1 MLDREVVR
9 VALFQFIEH
18 EVNGIFESL
27 VILSGLRSVDQF
39 EQGSEVF
46 LVFWRFVPDIA
57 DEGGIVELFCLDP
70 EILPGLIAISLR
82 VDDDRIDQFEDVF
95 FAADVGERVVVHG
108 FSEVDRIQRLD
119 DITVFLKHLSA
130 FDQHCTLGISDHI
143 GAVHLHQV
151 GLHEEAGLTRAGTTD
166 DKDVL
171 IPRVLRLLRTAVHGQ
186 PFGLGENDIVGKVII
201 HVRPDV
207 FRSSPTR

>member
-1 MLDREVVR
+1 MVR
-9 VALFQFIEH
+9 VALFQLIEH

-46 LVFWRFVPDIA
+46 LVFRRFVPDIA
-57 DEGGIVELFCLDP
+57 DEGGIVELFRLDP

-82 VDDDRIDQFEDVF
+82 VDDDRIDQFEDVL

-108 FSEVDRIQRLD
+108 FTKIYRIQRLD
-119 DITVFLKHLSA
+119 DIAVFLKHLSA
-130 FDQHCTLGISDHI
+130 FDQYCTLGISDHI
-143 GAVHLHQV
+143 GAVHLHEI
-151 GLHEEAGLTRAGTTD
+151 GLHEKAGLTGTGTTD

-171 IPRVLRLLRTAVHGQ
+171 IPRVLRLLWTAVHGQ
-186 PFGLGENDIVGKVII
+186 PLGLGEDDIVGEVVI

-207 FRSSPTR
+207 FRSPPTG